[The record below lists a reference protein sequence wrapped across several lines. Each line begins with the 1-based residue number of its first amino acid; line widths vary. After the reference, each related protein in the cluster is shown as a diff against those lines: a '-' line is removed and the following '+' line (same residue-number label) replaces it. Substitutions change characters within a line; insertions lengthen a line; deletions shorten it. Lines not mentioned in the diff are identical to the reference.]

1 MIAKYRFCPYC
12 ACGEALDRW
21 PMAQSTGQVGSDAAT
36 FYEELF
42 VPALFA
48 QWGPRMADALGALPG
63 ERGLDVACGTGVLAR
78 ELANRLGGTNVT
90 GVDTNDGMLAVAR
103 TRAPEIQWRSAHA
116 DALPFDDGCF
126 DVVGCQ
132 FGLMFFPDRA
142 AALAEMWRVLEPG
155 GRLAVAVWASLED
168 TPAYAT
174 VVAMLKRLFG
184 EDVANELRA
193 PFCLGD
199 RDALAELFR
208 TANIPDANIA
218 TTIGDAKF
226 ASIRAWVDADAKA
239 WTLAERLDPEQ
250 YDRLQREAQ
259 SALAG
264 FTNDEGRVVFDSPA
278 HIVTATKR

>member
-1 MIAKYRFCPYC
+1 MT
-12 ACGEALDRW
+12 
-21 PMAQSTGQVGSDAAT
+21 QSSGQVGSDAAT

-48 QWGPRMADALGALPG
+48 QWGPRMVDTLGPLPG
-63 ERGLDVACGTGVLAR
+63 ERALDVACGTGVLAR
-78 ELANRLGGTNVT
+78 ELANRLGGANVT
-90 GVDTNDGMLAVAR
+90 GIDINEGMLAVAR
-103 TRAPEIQWRSAHA
+103 MRAPEIQWRNAQA
-116 DALPFDDGCF
+116 DALPFDDARF

-132 FGLMFFPDRA
+132 FGLMFFPDRV
-142 AALAEMWRVLEPG
+142 AALAEMWRVLRPG
-155 GRLAVAVWASLED
+155 GRLAVAVWASLEE

-174 VVAMLKRLFG
+174 VVAMLSRLFG
-184 EDVANELRA
+184 EPVANELRA

-199 RDALAELFR
+199 RDALASLFR
-208 TANIPDANIA
+208 AAKIPDARIA

-239 WTLAERLDPEQ
+239 WTLAERLDTAE

-259 SALAG
+259 AALVG

-278 HIVTATKR
+278 HIVSAVKR